1 MNTPSTD
8 HTLSAMPSPSGQP
21 DGSTV
26 ASRLELR
33 VVGLVIGLV
42 IGLATGVDYMAN
54 LMFSIAGPHIEG
66 GVLAS
71 QEVYLWAVTSYAAAA
86 SLAILVMGRL
96 ADRMT
101 YRRHTLLSLLIF
113 IAGTLMCAAAEGG
126 TMLIVGRA
134 VQGFGGGPMLS
145 TSRIFVQHSPAH
157 ERRTMMKGMIYGIFG
172 LTCAS
177 PVLSAALTEQFGW
190 RAIFVAQLLV
200 AVVVCGLV
208 AAFYPHPRLHERKG
222 DFASLDWPSAIA
234 FGLAALIALHGFQ
247 QARFVHPDGSPA
259 QVLPILAVVALIA
272 WIGIR
277 QAGHPLPWVDL
288 RATLQR
294 RFMMGM
300 VFYAIYYGFASA
312 WSFLSASLLQNGLG
326 FRYETTAQFMSLS
339 GLVTLLLGIANF
351 QLTRYLPP
359 KRVLIAIGFVLMAGA
374 MLWLSRAAMPGA
386 SAGVLAPGFLMEG
399 MVGMLVVIQVAGLT
413 YVDLPAQDFGHA
425 YQFKGIMRAWA
436 QAFGTMLATLMLQR
450 GQAQHRTDLVGHVSA
465 LTPSWLWPH
474 PLQGVELVRLSAEI
488 DRQATLL
495 ACRDLFVG
503 GAAIALVCAA
513 AILVQRTLR

>member
-8 HTLSAMPSPSGQP
+8 HTLSAMPSPPVPP

-33 VVGLVIGLV
+33 MVGLV

-71 QEVYLWAVTSYAAAA
+71 QDVYLWAVTSYAAAA

-172 LTCAS
+172 LTCVS

-272 WIGIR
+272 
-277 QAGHPLPWVDL
+277 
-288 RATLQR
+288 
-294 RFMMGM
+294 
-300 VFYAIYYGFASA
+300 
-312 WSFLSASLLQNGLG
+312 
-326 FRYETTAQFMSLS
+326 
-339 GLVTLLLGIANF
+339 
-351 QLTRYLPP
+351 
-359 KRVLIAIGFVLMAGA
+359 
-374 MLWLSRAAMPGA
+374 
-386 SAGVLAPGFLMEG
+386 
-399 MVGMLVVIQVAGLT
+399 
-413 YVDLPAQDFGHA
+413 
-425 YQFKGIMRAWA
+425 
-436 QAFGTMLATLMLQR
+436 
-450 GQAQHRTDLVGHVSA
+450 
-465 LTPSWLWPH
+465 
-474 PLQGVELVRLSAEI
+474 
-488 DRQATLL
+488 
-495 ACRDLFVG
+495 
-503 GAAIALVCAA
+503 
-513 AILVQRTLR
+513 

>member
-1 MNTPSTD
+1 M
-8 HTLSAMPSPSGQP
+8 
-21 DGSTV
+21 
-26 ASRLELR
+26 
-33 VVGLVIGLV
+33 
-42 IGLATGVDYMAN
+42 
-54 LMFSIAGPHIEG
+54 
-66 GVLAS
+66 
-71 QEVYLWAVTSYAAAA
+71 
-86 SLAILVMGRL
+86 
-96 ADRMT
+96 
-101 YRRHTLLSLLIF
+101 
-113 IAGTLMCAAAEGG
+113 
-126 TMLIVGRA
+126 
-134 VQGFGGGPMLS
+134 
-145 TSRIFVQHSPAH
+145 
-157 ERRTMMKGMIYGIFG
+157 
-172 LTCAS
+172 
-177 PVLSAALTEQFGW
+177 
-190 RAIFVAQLLV
+190 AQLLV

-359 KRVLIAIGFVLMAGA
+359 KRVLIAIGFALMAGA
-374 MLWLSRAAMPGA
+374 MLWLSRTAMPGA

-436 QAFGTMLATLMLQR
+436 R
-450 GQAQHRTDLVGHVSA
+450 
-465 LTPSWLWPH
+465 PS
-474 PLQGVELVRLSAEI
+474 VRCW
-488 DRQATLL
+488 RH
-495 ACRDLFVG
+495 
-503 GAAIALVCAA
+503 
-513 AILVQRTLR
+513 

>member
-8 HTLSAMPSPSGQP
+8 HTPSAQSAPRRQP
-21 DGSTV
+21 AGSTV

-33 VVGLVIGLV
+33 MVGMV

-71 QEVYLWAVTSYAAAA
+71 QDVYLWAVTSYAAAA

-172 LTCAS
+172 LTCVS

-200 AVVVCGLV
+200 AVMVCGLV
-208 AAFYPHPRLHERKG
+208 AAFYPHPHRHERTG

-259 QVLPILAVVALIA
+259 QVLPILAVVALVA

-277 QAGHPLPWVDL
+277 QTGHPLPWVDL

-294 RFMMGM
+294 RFMVGM

-312 WSFLSASLLQNGLG
+312 WSFLSSSLLQNGLG

-351 QLTRYLPP
+351 QLTDYLPR
-359 KRVLIAIGFVLMAGA
+359 KHVLIAIGFVLMAGA
-374 MLWLSRAAMPGA
+374 MLWLSRTAMPGA
-386 SAGVLAPGFLMEG
+386 SAGVLAPGFVMEG

-413 YVDLPAQDFGHA
+413 YVDLPAEDFGHA

-436 QAFGTMLATLMLQR
+436 QAFGTLLATLMLQR

-474 PLQGVELVRLSAEI
+474 PLQGAELVRLSAEI

-495 ACRDLFVG
+495 ACSDLFVW
-503 GAAIALVCAA
+503 GAAIALVCAV